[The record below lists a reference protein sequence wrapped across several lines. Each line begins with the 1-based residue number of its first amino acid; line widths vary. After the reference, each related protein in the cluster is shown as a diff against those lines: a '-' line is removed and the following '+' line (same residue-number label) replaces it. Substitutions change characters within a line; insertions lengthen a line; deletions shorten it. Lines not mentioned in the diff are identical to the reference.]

1 MAEENRG
8 QDVMNSPEAISARIE
23 ARLEVPQ
30 ATVQLVHYE
39 LPQPADNVFREER
52 AYYLDLCL
60 TPRARNARAC
70 YLEHWN
76 PHRFERIGN
85 VFLVPPQQAMKVRSD
100 ECSRQ
105 ASIVCQL
112 RPEPIG
118 RCFDG
123 ELEWTDQRLKAGLDI
138 HDHHIR
144 NLLLRLAEELRQ
156 PGFASGT
163 LVELVTAQLAIE
175 LARYCAAS
183 SEPAA
188 DGGLAPWR
196 LRLIEERLHE
206 VRAAP
211 SLAELAEIC
220 RLSVRQLTRA
230 FRASRG
236 CSIGDH
242 IASSQLDHA
251 KRLLAGERSIKAIAY
266 SLGFAS
272 PSGFCYA
279 FRRATG
285 QTPRQFRENAARTQH

>member
-1 MAEENRG
+1 
-8 QDVMNSPEAISARIE
+8 MNSPEAISARVE
-23 ARLEVPQ
+23 AELQLPQ
-30 ATVQLVHYE
+30 ATVQLVHYD
-39 LPQPADNVFREER
+39 LRQPADNVFREER

-70 YLEHWN
+70 YLEHWS
-76 PHRFERIGN
+76 PQRYERIGN
-85 VFLVPPQQAMKVRSD
+85 VFLVPPQQTLKARSD
-100 ECSRQ
+100 ESSRQ
-105 ASIVCQL
+105 ASLVCQL
-112 RPEPIG
+112 HPEPLHHCLG
-118 RCFDG
+118 G

-138 HDHHIR
+138 HDHNIR

-156 PGFASGT
+156 PGFASAT

-175 LARYCAAS
+175 LARYSAAS
-183 SEPAA
+183 SEPIP

-196 LRLIEERLHE
+196 LRLIEERLRE

-211 SLAELAEIC
+211 SLDELAGLC

-236 CSIGDH
+236 CSIGEA

-285 QTPRQFRENAARTQH
+285 QTPRQFRHKATH